1 MNDELNGQLTQAW
14 TIPAYARDMLWVE
27 GAGETVQV
35 QGKRGTFRLET
46 PSPVVTVRWGSADG
60 PALTQLR
67 WQVDTL
73 DWDGAVRVG
82 GFVDAL
88 HVTEQVDLPEPLT
101 ILHVGGQPL
110 KPETLPYPAHA
121 QRKQTPYAVPS
132 YFDGLAEDVDEGVTT
147 WMALSDSPVLVLAQ
161 DALVNKLR
169 VTCYGSL
176 AEDEAGWHEA
186 FALPIILEAMS
197 IFAP

>member
-1 MNDELNGQLTQAW
+1 MNDELSGQLTQAW
-14 TIPAYARDMLWVE
+14 TIPAYARDMLWLE
-27 GAGETVQV
+27 GAGEVVQA
-35 QGKRGTFRLET
+35 RGPRGDFALEA
-46 PSPVVTVRWGSADG
+46 PSPVITVRWGGAAG

-73 DWDGAVRVG
+73 EWDGSVRIG

-88 HVTEQVDLPEPLT
+88 HITEQLGLPDALT
-101 ILHVGGQPL
+101 VLHIGGQPL
-110 KPETLPYPAHA
+110 KPDAHPYPAYPT
-121 QRKQTPYAVPS
+121 RKQVPYAPPS
-132 YFDGLAEDVDEGVTT
+132 FFDALADDVDESVTT

-169 VTCYGSL
+169 VACYGSL
-176 AEDEAGWHEA
+176 AEDAAGWHDA

-197 IFAP
+197 LFAP